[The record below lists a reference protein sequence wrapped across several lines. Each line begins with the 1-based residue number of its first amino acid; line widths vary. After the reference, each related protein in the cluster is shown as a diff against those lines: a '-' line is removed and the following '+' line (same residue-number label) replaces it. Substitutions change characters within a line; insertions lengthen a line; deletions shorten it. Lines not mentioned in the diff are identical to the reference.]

1 MRHRTFYELRKWY
14 CDVLTPQNQF
24 VFVYFV
30 ELIVCGRPYR
40 SLTIHCYRE
49 GETTTRTFA
58 LPGGDVLDAGS
69 GGVSATGQNVR
80 FMLFRDGGE
89 VQAGSPGCSIHLCYR
104 SSIPLFTEPLLIGHG
119 RAGRIIWQ
127 PLLLGA
133 TVSGVIDA
141 GGKRLEISNAKGY
154 ADFVA
159 STILPRRVPVRT
171 LRWGRLHHD
180 AADVTFVRTA
190 WNEEAPGWSAF
201 VARMGSRILRG
212 EQVFVDPGAEG
223 DAYGVRAPLPS
234 GELRLNVRHGEVI
247 QDGGFIDQQGWK
259 CRIADPAIRLLTRD
273 PRSTKWASSAH
284 LLLRAEGKTL
294 EVQDAPMVDE
304 LASL

>member
-1 MRHRTFYELRKWY
+1 MGHRTFYGLRKWY

-24 VFVYFV
+24 AFAYLA

-40 SLTIHCYRE
+40 SLTIHCFQE
-49 GETTTRTFA
+49 GATTTRTIA
-58 LPGGDVLDAGS
+58 LPGADLLDAGS
-69 GGVSATGQNVR
+69 GGVSLTSKKAR

-89 VQAGSPGCSIHLCYR
+89 VQAESPGCTIHLCYR

-141 GGKRLEISNAKGY
+141 GGKRLEFSNAKGY
-154 ADFVA
+154 ADFVG
-159 STILPRRVPVRT
+159 STILPPRVPVRT

-190 WNEEAPGWSAF
+190 WNEEAPGWSA
-201 VARMGSRILRG
+201 VVVRMGSKIFRG
-212 EQVFVDPGAEG
+212 EQLFVHPASEG
-223 DAYGVRAPLPS
+223 FDYRVRAPLPS
-234 GELRLNVRHGEVI
+234 GELRLNVRHRDVL

-259 CRIADPAIRLLTRD
+259 CRIAEPAIRLVTRD

-294 EVQDAPMVDE
+294 EIADAPMVDE